1 MQIEVSIGEIVDKLS
16 ILYIK
21 KDNITDGVKL
31 ENVNKEYLYL
41 HEIVFSQLN
50 ISYDDDYSRLL
61 EVNKSLWVI
70 EDDLRDKERVN
81 EFDQDFIDLARS
93 VYYTNDKRAEIK
105 KEINIKYG
113 SLFVEE
119 KSYKDYSDGNLS
131 QEDRIKW
138 FVRNYY
144 ETGMEMEL
152 LLVSMKDTDLDNFVW
167 YGEKIDI
174 PKSSLEAARRTQ

>member
-1 MQIEVSIGEIVDKLS
+1 MKIEVSIGEIVDKLS
-16 ILYIK
+16 ILRIK
-21 KDNITDGVKL
+21 KNNITDSGKL
-31 ENVNKEYLYL
+31 ENVTKEYDYLY
-41 HEIVFSQLN
+41 EIVFDELRVSEDDFLN
-50 ISYDDDYSRLL
+50 LVSIN
-61 EVNKSLWVI
+61 EKLWVI

-81 EFDQDFIDLARS
+81 EFDQDFIELARS

-105 KEINIKYG
+105 KGINIKYG

-119 KSYKDYSDGNLS
+119 KSYKNYEDTWS

-138 FVRNYY
+138 FVTNYY
-144 ETGMEMEL
+144 ETGMEIESM
-152 LLVSMKDTDLDNFVW
+152 VIAMKDTDLDNFLW

>member
-1 MQIEVSIGEIVDKLS
+1 MKIEVSIGEIVDKLS
-16 ILYIK
+16 ILHIK
-21 KDNITDGVKL
+21 KDNITDEVKL
-31 ENVNKEYLYL
+31 ENVNKEYVYLY
-41 HEIVFSQLN
+41 EIVFSQLD

-61 EVNKSLWVI
+61 EVNRSLWVI
-70 EDDLRDKERVN
+70 EDDLRDKEGVN
-81 EFDQDFIDLARS
+81 EFDQDFIELAWS

-119 KSYKDYSDGNLS
+119 KSYKNYGEIWS

-144 ETGMEMEL
+144 ETGMEMKS
-152 LLVSMKDTDLDNFVW
+152 LLVAMKDTDLDNFVW
-167 YGEKIDI
+167 YDEKITI
-174 PKSSLEAARRTQ
+174 PKSSLEAARMNK